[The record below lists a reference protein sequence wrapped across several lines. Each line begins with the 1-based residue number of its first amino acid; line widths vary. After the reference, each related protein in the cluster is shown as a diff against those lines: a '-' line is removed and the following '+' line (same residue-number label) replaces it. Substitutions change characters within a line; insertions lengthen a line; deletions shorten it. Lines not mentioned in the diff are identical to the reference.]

1 MEKNLHVVLN
11 LLKRELEFLEHGG
24 YRRSPASPWRSPYLF
39 EESPSCPNHLDRT
52 RQTRCEDCW
61 LMGFVPNELHQEQ
74 TPCRFVPL
82 TPDGLTVDSLYRCAT
97 SAESEDALRSWLKQR
112 IRETES
118 EISDARRLRLSA

>member
-1 MEKNLHVVLN
+1 MENNLQVVLN

-24 YRRSPASPWRSPYLF
+24 YKRSPARPWRAPYLF

-61 LMGFVPNELHQEQ
+61 LMAFVPDDLHQEQ

-82 TPDGLTVDSLYRCAT
+82 TAEGLTADTLYRCAT
-97 SAESEDALRSWLKQR
+97 SAESEEALRSWLRQR
-112 IRETES
+112 ISEIES
-118 EISDARRLRLSA
+118 EISDARRLRLQA

>member
-1 MEKNLHVVLN
+1 MENNLQVVLN

-24 YRRSPASPWRSPYLF
+24 YKRSPARPWRAPYLF

-61 LMGFVPNELHQEQ
+61 LMAFVPNDLHQEQ

-82 TPDGLTVDSLYRCAT
+82 TAEGLTVDTLYRCAT
-97 SAESEDALRSWLKQR
+97 GAESDEALRSWLCQR
-112 IRETES
+112 ISEIES
-118 EISDARRLRLSA
+118 EISDARRLRLQA